1 MFEVE
6 PTRVALPPRTAPVRF
21 GTFALDLDGCSLFSG
36 DGGVVALTRSEFAL
50 LREFVHHPAR
60 VLSRDYLLDA
70 LAGKRAEPFDRSIDV
85 LVGRL
90 RRKIESDPRKPRL
103 IVTVPAHGYRFD
115 GQPKKGQSAATAEAQ
130 ATEAQA
136 NDPPIVSKDDEALA
150 GGRVEIK
157 AVHSDAGPPR
167 YSIVVLPFA
176 NMSGDAEQDY
186 FVEGVTEGLTTDLSR
201 IDGSLVIGRNRAP
214 IFKGKPVDLRQIGR
228 ELNVR
233 YVLEGSIQ
241 RSGNR
246 MRISVQLLDAENGK
260 HLWSE
265 RFDKPVAD
273 LFDMQDE
280 IVSRV
285 VNALYSELVVAEARR
300 AERSPKPDS
309 VDLCFQARASWYKGF
324 TPDNLAAARR
334 LYGRALALDPLNV
347 WALVGIAFVDTTVAV
362 NLFPD
367 NRAARLAAAEAS
379 ATKAVSL
386 APEHSVAHLCL
397 GFIQIWTHRPR
408 EGIRECQRA
417 LEMNRSLADA
427 HGQTGVAKIFLGQA
441 EDTEAHIQ
449 EALRLSPRDTFVYCW
464 YTFAGTAK
472 IHLGQDEDA
481 VVWLRR
487 SIETNRN
494 HPNSHF
500 YLAAALAHLGR
511 LPEAAFEAQA
521 GLAINPNCTIARI
534 RRDALSNNPVYLA
547 QRERYL
553 DGLRKAGL
561 PEQ

>member
-1 MFEVE
+1 MAPAANPPEFG
-6 PTRVALPPRTAPVRF
+6 LPPRTAPVRF

-36 DGGVVALTRSEFAL
+36 DGGAVALTRSEFAL
-50 LREFVHHPAR
+50 LREFVRHPAR
-60 VLSRDYLLDA
+60 VLSRDYLLDV
-70 LAGKRAEPFDRSIDV
+70 LAGKRADPFDRSIDV

-115 GQPKKGQSAATAEAQ
+115 GQPKKGQSVATA
-130 ATEAQA
+130 EAQA
-136 NDPPIVSKDDEALA
+136 NDPPSVSKDGEALA

-157 AVHSDAGPPR
+157 AFHSDAGPPR
-167 YSIVVLPFA
+167 FSIVVLPFA

-214 IFKGKPVDLRQIGR
+214 IFKGKPVDLKQIGR

-241 RSGNR
+241 RCGDR
-246 MRISVQLLDAENGK
+246 MRISVQLLDAGNGN

-280 IVSRV
+280 IVSRA

-300 AERSPKPDS
+300 AERSLNPNS

-324 TPDNLAAARR
+324 TPDNLATARR
-334 LYGRALALDPLNV
+334 FYGRALALDPANV

-367 NRAARLAAAEAS
+367 NRAARLAAAEAA

-397 GFIQIWTHRPR
+397 GFIQIWTDRPR

-427 HGQTGVAKIFLGQA
+427 HGQTGVAKIFLGRA

-449 EALRLSPRDTFVYCW
+449 EALRLSPRDTFVNGWC
-464 YTFAGTAK
+464 TFAGTAK
-472 IHLGQDEDA
+472 IHLGKDEEA

-487 SIETNRN
+487 STETNRN

-511 LPEAAFEAQA
+511 LPEAAFEVQA

-534 RRDALSNNPVYLA
+534 RRNALSSNPIYLA
-547 QRERYL
+547 RRERYL